1 MGINFF
7 SKSHSIL
14 VIDNENKSHL
24 SEQSLVRLFENFTGV
39 VEVSKS
45 LIGPDDKAL
54 SICEN
59 LVYKLFLQYWNPSR
73 LFTALFSFCWKP
85 FVTSDDLQIFH
96 PEVRLCVLSSWCIPY
111 KDFFIRNRYLSGGFK
126 SFWKVLTFSFY
137 FWTLSS
143 SVSQQL
149 LSLSLSF
156 TLIVAK

>member
-1 MGINFF
+1 MAITCETIWKFY
-7 SKSHSIL
+7 
-14 VIDNENKSHL
+14 
-24 SEQSLVRLFENFTGV
+24 RCGV
-39 VEVSKS
+39 GVKV

-137 FWTLSS
+137 FWTLS
-143 SVSQQL
+143 VSQL